1 MEYRNV
7 EDWKIK
13 KMAVSQRIWHFENSN
28 ASPKSMPTTIH
39 ILKLQKQTFG
49 AEEGVISDIN
59 LSEHKGGHNDD

>member
-1 MEYRNV
+1 
-7 EDWKIK
+7 
-13 KMAVSQRIWHFENSN
+13 
-28 ASPKSMPTTIH
+28 MPTTIH